1 MAGMEAAF
9 SASADSL
16 TNGVQ
21 EITDFSVQAE
31 LPPQG
36 MP

>member
-1 MAGMEAAF
+1 MAGIEAAF
-9 SASADSL
+9 SAGPDSL
-16 TNGVQ
+16 TNEVQ
-21 EITDFSVQAE
+21 EITDFSVQAV